1 MGGKSGPA
9 GPAFVSSDVT
19 SRLPLCT
26 LLLVLVLAA
35 DNVKRVNDTYGH
47 SGGDAL
53 LKALAN
59 TLVRNFPRKSDM
71 VAQLGRQESVHS
83 RLEWTAE
90 ALYQAK
96 SQGRDRVV
104 AASKAD

>member
-1 MGGKSGPA
+1 
-9 GPAFVSSDVT
+9 VT

-53 LKALAN
+53 LKALAD
-59 TLVRNFPRKSDM
+59 TLVRNFPAR
-71 VAQLGRQESVHS
+71 ATG
-83 RLEWTAE
+83 
-90 ALYQAK
+90 
-96 SQGRDRVV
+96 
-104 AASKAD
+104 